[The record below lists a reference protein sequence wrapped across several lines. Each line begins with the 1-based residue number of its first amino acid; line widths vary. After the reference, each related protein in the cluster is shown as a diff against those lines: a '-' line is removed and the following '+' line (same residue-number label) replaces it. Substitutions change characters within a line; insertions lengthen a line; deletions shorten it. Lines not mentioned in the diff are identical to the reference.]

1 MVWRELE
8 FNRLQWWSGLWRI
21 SQEESLQQL
30 DRGSCVLTLTGSMQE
45 RSGKDPE
52 GQGGS
57 DFSVVLDVLHHPCHP
72 FPLYTHGK
80 GCLVFLMGLLGD
92 TMFQ

>member
-8 FNRLQWWSGLWRI
+8 FNGLQWWSGLWRI

-30 DRGSCVLTLTGSMQE
+30 DRGSCVLTLWPMQE

-57 DFSVVLDVLHHPCHP
+57 DFSVVLDVLHHACC
-72 FPLYTHGK
+72 PLPSLHSREGMF
-80 GCLVFLMGLLGD
+80 GFLMGLLGD
-92 TMFQ
+92 TKFQ